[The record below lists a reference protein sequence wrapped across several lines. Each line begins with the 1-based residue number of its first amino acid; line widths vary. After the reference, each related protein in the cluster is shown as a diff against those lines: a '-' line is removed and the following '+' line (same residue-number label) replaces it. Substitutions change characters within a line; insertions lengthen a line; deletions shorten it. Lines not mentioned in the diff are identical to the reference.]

1 MKFSILTE
9 SKRKTIIS
17 IGAEA
22 TSDKTQYLIMIKTP
36 SKTSIRR
43 GIPGVSP
50 RLRGLRIQCR
60 HCCVSARCDKG
71 SSPGLGTFTS
81 GQKIKIKKKDVPG
94 FHADWWKAKAPVLP
108 GFQRF
113 IK

>member
-36 SKTSIRR
+36 SKVGVEKMYLKKT
-43 GIPGVSP
+43 IP
-50 RLRGLRIQCR
+50 
-60 HCCVSARCDKG
+60 K
-71 SSPGLGTFTS
+71 T
-81 GQKIKIKKKDVPG
+81 
-94 FHADWWKAKAPVLP
+94 VLNGEKLMLLP
-108 GFQRF
+108 QY
-113 IK
+113 